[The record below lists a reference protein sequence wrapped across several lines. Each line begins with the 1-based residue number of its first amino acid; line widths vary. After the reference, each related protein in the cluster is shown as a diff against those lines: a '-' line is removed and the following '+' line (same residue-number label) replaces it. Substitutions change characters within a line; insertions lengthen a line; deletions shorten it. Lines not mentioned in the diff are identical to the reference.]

1 MEAVII
7 SIPGVGHELAAAVRR
22 VNAVRHSMPDH
33 ERPDMNDRS
42 WLRLEAE
49 LDRACA
55 SGKKGDALASIHR
68 WERSATETL
77 KAK

>member
-1 MEAVII
+1 MNI

-22 VNAVRHSMPDH
+22 VDALRQSKPDH
-33 ERPDMNDRS
+33 QRPDMNDRA

-55 SGKKGDALASIHR
+55 SGKRGDALASIYR
-68 WERSATETL
+68 WERSAMAAL
-77 KAK
+77 NGK